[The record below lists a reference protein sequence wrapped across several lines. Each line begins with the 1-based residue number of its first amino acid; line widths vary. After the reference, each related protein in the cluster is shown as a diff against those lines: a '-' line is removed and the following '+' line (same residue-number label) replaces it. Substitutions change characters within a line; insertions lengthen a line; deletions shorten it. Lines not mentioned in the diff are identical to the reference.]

1 MSPLRGEEFTGRTV
15 EEAIE
20 RGLRQLGRARSTVD
34 IEVLDRGKPSNM
46 LGMGGEDAR
55 VLLSFQEDERDIEP
69 EPVVDEAEVPRRPD
83 AIRAA
88 TERRAEAQAERGDD
102 EAERA
107 TLPEDLELGATILR
121 EMLAKMGVEAEV
133 SIDGSSSVLDVLG
146 DELDVLIG
154 RGGENLVSFQQLVSA
169 ITSKRAGRSVHIA
182 VDVEGYRRRREEQLR
197 QIAHNVAGRVRAN
210 GEAVTLEPMLA
221 YERRIVHV
229 ALQREDGVRTES
241 VGIDPNRRVVVLSS
255 AGGTRQPMGP
265 GPGSF
270 RRSPMPGPRGYGRPA
285 GGGYPPRP
293 GGFPRRDSN

>member
-20 RGLRQLGRARSTVD
+20 RGLRQLGRVRSTVD

-88 TERRAEAQAERGDD
+88 TERRAEALADREDERT
-102 EAERA
+102 A
-107 TLPEDLELGATILR
+107 LPEDLELGATILR
-121 EMLAKMGVEAEV
+121 EILAKMGVEAEV
-133 SIDGSSSVLDVLG
+133 SIDTTGGVLDVLG
-146 DELDVLIG
+146 DELGVLIG
-154 RGGENLVSFQQLVSA
+154 RGGENLVSLQQLVSA
-169 ITSKRAGRSVHIA
+169 ITSKRSGRSVHVA
-182 VDVEGYRRRREEQLR
+182 VDIEGFRRNREEQLR
-197 QIAHNVAGRVRAN
+197 QIAHNVARRVRAN

-255 AGGTRQPMGP
+255 AGGARPPMAP
-265 GPGSF
+265 GPGNF

-285 GGGYPPRP
+285 GG
-293 GGFPRRDSN
+293 D

>member
-20 RGLRQLGRARSTVD
+20 RGLRQLGRVRSTVD

-88 TERRAEAQAERGDD
+88 TERRAEALADREDERT
-102 EAERA
+102 A
-107 TLPEDLELGATILR
+107 LPEDLELGATILR
-121 EMLAKMGVEAEV
+121 EILAKMGVEAEV
-133 SIDGSSSVLDVLG
+133 SIDTTGGVLDVLG
-146 DELDVLIG
+146 DELGVLIG
-154 RGGENLVSFQQLVSA
+154 RGGENLVSLQQLVSA
-169 ITSKRAGRSVHIA
+169 ITSKRSGRSVHVA
-182 VDVEGYRRRREEQLR
+182 VDIEGFRRNREEQLR
-197 QIAHNVAGRVRAN
+197 QIAHNVARRVRAN

-255 AGGTRQPMGP
+255 AGGARPPMGP
-265 GPGSF
+265 GPGNF

-285 GGGYPPRP
+285 GGG
-293 GGFPRRDSN
+293 

>member
-20 RGLRQLGRARSTVD
+20 RGLRQLGRVRSAVD
-34 IEVLDRGKPSNM
+34 IDVLDRGKPSNM

-69 EPVVDEAEVPRRPD
+69 EPVVDETEVPRRPD

-88 TERRAEAQAERGDD
+88 TERRAEALADREDERT
-102 EAERA
+102 A
-107 TLPEDLELGATILR
+107 LPEDLKLAETILR
-121 EMLAKMGVEAEV
+121 EILAKMGVEAEV
-133 SIDGSSSVLDVLG
+133 SINTTGGVLDVLG
-146 DELDVLIG
+146 DELGVLIG
-154 RGGENLVSFQQLVSA
+154 RGGENLVSLQQLVSA
-169 ITSKRAGRSVHIA
+169 ITSKRSGRSVHVA
-182 VDVEGYRRRREEQLR
+182 VDIEGFRRNREEHLR
-197 QIAHNVAGRVRAN
+197 QIAHNVARRVRAN

-255 AGGTRQPMGP
+255 AGGARPPMGP
-265 GPGSF
+265 GPGNF

-285 GGGYPPRP
+285 GGG
-293 GGFPRRDSN
+293 